1 MASIKSYLLRFL
13 LKKTINWNRPLN
25 EIRAFQK
32 NIEKKEI
39 IPPGIRV
46 EKIQVNGIE
55 SEWFTPLNKSKDKT
69 LIYLHGGGYCL
80 GIVNSNR
87 NFVLNL
93 ASLFDVPI
101 LLLNYRLA
109 PENPFPAAIE
119 DSFSLYSH
127 AIRVLNIK
135 AENIGFIADSSG
147 CGLTLSTIQMIR
159 TSNLPMPK
167 FLVFMSPVV
176 DLTRS
181 GESFR
186 TMVKKDPFCIK
197 EDFFIDNHYIRGNDP
212 LNPLISPIFGDLSN
226 TPETMIQA
234 SEFDVFFSDSVMLRE
249 KLLENNIKVQYKTWN
264 KMWHIFQMSH
274 AILPE
279 GKEALK
285 EIKSFIHKQ
294 WKMED

>member
-55 SEWFTPLNKSKDKT
+55 SEWFIPLNKSKDKT

-159 TSNLPMPK
+159 TSNLLVPK

-234 SEFDVFFSDSVMLRE
+234 SEFDVFFSDSIMLRE
-249 KLLENNIKVQYKTWN
+249 KLLENKIKVQYKTWN

>member
-39 IPPGIRV
+39 IPPGIRL

-55 SEWFTPLNKSKDKT
+55 SEWFIPLNKSKDKT

-159 TSNLPMPK
+159 TSNLPVPK

-234 SEFDVFFSDSVMLRE
+234 SEFDVFFSDSIMLRE
-249 KLLENNIKVQYKTWN
+249 KLLENKIKVQYKTWN